1 MPVES
6 DVISSGGGP
15 SLSGRPAG
23 GLCPLIGIDSGPAS
37 DIATGGAVQLAVAD
51 GWPAP
56 TELPAVHEWRTFA
69 SQALVDNDFGWSNPT
84 SSTSGPFYGAVT
96 TVGNDWMVW
105 RVGNDV
111 STRAFF
117 AGRLLF
123 GSAWKDWSATG
134 ETPAA
139 AQIVARRLSLEGTTI
154 GTPRNRWGALIL
166 VGPGTTRKAVLTHAT
181 ANIAGDLSL
190 DVADLVATGQLHRWR
205 AWFVARIGFG
215 TTGGLGNLEARVG
228 HLGLEITA

>member
-1 MPVES
+1 MSVES
-6 DVISSGGGP
+6 SRPDPSGGP

-37 DIATGGAVQLAVAD
+37 DIAAGGPVQLAVTD

-56 TELPAVHEWRTFA
+56 TELPAVHDWRTFA

-84 SSTSGPFYGAVT
+84 SSASGPFFGADV
-96 TVGNDWMVW
+96 TVGNDWMIW

-117 AGRLLF
+117 AGRMIF
-123 GSAWKDWSATG
+123 GADWRDWFAAG
-134 ETPAA
+134 ETPASA
-139 AQIVARRLSLEGTTI
+139 RIVARRLSLLGPAI
-154 GTPRNRWGALIL
+154 GTPRNRWAGLVL
-166 VGPGTTRKAVLTHAT
+166 VGPGAARKAVLTNPTSDAS
-181 ANIAGDLSL
+181 GDLTL
-190 DVADLVATGQLHRWR
+190 DVTDLVAAGQLHRWR
-205 AWFVARIGFG
+205 AWLVTRIGFG
-215 TTGGLGNLEARVG
+215 TTSGLGNLEARVG